1 MKKTLTAIALLFL
14 SISADCKAAQVVSVE
29 VINRYDRLLN
39 GGVCEHMYADKINE
53 KEKELSYKQFY
64 ERICSNH
71 KKRAEQDKEKQ
82 SVDKEIFSTERDLNS
97 CFDNIE
103 KNIGQI
109 IEHRREIFT
118 DEFINKS
125 DMNSSADVS
134 INADDVKQFVSS
146 KLVELYGRDE
156 DVIDKTLDE
165 LKNHPE
171 EESCIDKIF
180 PQNKLADFRMY
191 YGNIGKADSE
201 EFVKYRDDIA
211 EYIRGIDQLLH
222 NK

>member
-1 MKKTLTAIALLFL
+1 
-14 SISADCKAAQVVSVE
+14 
-29 VINRYDRLLN
+29 
-39 GGVCEHMYADKINE
+39 
-53 KEKELSYKQFY
+53 
-64 ERICSNH
+64 
-71 KKRAEQDKEKQ
+71 
-82 SVDKEIFSTERDLNS
+82 
-97 CFDNIE
+97 
-103 KNIGQI
+103 
-109 IEHRREIFT
+109 
-118 DEFINKS
+118 
-125 DMNSSADVS
+125 MNSSADVS
-134 INADDVKQFVSS
+134 INADDVKQFVSN

-191 YGNIGKADSE
+191 YGNIRKADSE